1 MRTEGVE
8 DGTDDAVAK
17 GAPTE
22 GALKDELRRVSASFR
37 KKRSRHWLSTKDVI
51 YCAFSTPGFTVH
63 RGEAQRDARR
73 RLEQFGLRA
82 EDVSGKRVLDLGCN
96 NGAMLF
102 QISNYGPTLGLG
114 IEYDPEKVGLA
125 RRIAEFAGVVG
136 LEFRTG
142 DLDRLEPADVGSP
155 FDLVLCLA
163 VEAHVRK
170 PKHLYQLL
178 AAVTRGRLLFEA
190 NGSTAPAKV
199 LSELD
204 KVGFREVQHLGTC
217 DDDIVPR
224 NNRRP
229 IFSARK

>member
-1 MRTEGVE
+1 MHVGDREGTER
-8 DGTDDAVAK
+8 
-17 GAPTE
+17 
-22 GALKDELRRVSASFR
+22 ALKDELRSASASFR

-51 YCAFSTPGFTVH
+51 YCAFSTPAFSV
-63 RGEAQRDARR
+63 RREEAQRDAVR
-73 RLEQFGLRA
+73 RLEQFGVRS
-82 EDVSGKRVLDLGCN
+82 EHVEGRRVLDLGCN

-102 QISNYGPTLGLG
+102 QLSNYAPALGLG
-114 IEYDPEKVGLA
+114 IEYDPEKVDLA
-125 RRIAEFAGVVG
+125 RRIAAFAGLKS

-142 DLDRLEPADVGSP
+142 DLDRLEAVDLPGP

-178 AAVTRGRLLFEA
+178 AAVTRGKLLFEA
-190 NGSTAPAKV
+190 NGSTEPGKV
-199 LSELD
+199 VSELG
-204 KVGFREVQHLGTC
+204 KVGFRDIRHLGTC

-229 IFSARK
+229 ILSAELA